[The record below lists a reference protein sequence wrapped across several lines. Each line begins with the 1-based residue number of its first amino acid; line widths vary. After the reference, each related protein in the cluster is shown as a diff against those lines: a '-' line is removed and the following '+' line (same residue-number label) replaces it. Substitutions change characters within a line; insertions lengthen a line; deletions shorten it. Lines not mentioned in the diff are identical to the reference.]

1 MPILSH
7 AETLYKD
14 YIYCHTGRTASS
26 KKYLRH
32 IDTKLIIC
40 IIKIKIYF
48 WLQTKER
55 EDTMNRKKNEGMN
68 FWGSIKGRIILYV
81 ALCTIVIIAVTA
93 ALSSIVLKD
102 ALQTSEHNV
111 LIAEAEG
118 TGDTIDQWLIRQADI
133 VETMKSALAEMDKDD
148 REGIMDFLET
158 NLSQNK
164 DALMYYCCFG
174 YNGGVLPANHSGLDL
189 DPTTRSWWT
198 DALAEGGLIY
208 TEPYTDFATGQMIV
222 SIASPLKIGGEQ
234 AVVLADITIDSLIEM
249 VQNVSADENIQT
261 FLLAGDNSVITH
273 ENGEYLPKESGN
285 TILSDVLRIDLES
298 GEITTFTDYD
308 GARKYCIVQEIER
321 TGWKF
326 GITQNTSVIRGKI
339 VGNLVLPLIA
349 DLVMLVLSVI
359 LLNIVIAAMLKP
371 MSEMKRFIKEKVVG
385 MQNCRAE
392 RSEVKEI
399 SYLIEELENRVISTI
414 RKTQQETVHI
424 RNMMSATGDHVSAMN
439 GNIME
444 ISALLEETGASVA
457 LQTES
462 IGNIDNTCK
471 DVSCS
476 IDELVN
482 SAQTINGRANEIIV
496 RVEQMV
502 PEVLEDKA
510 SAIKV
515 TLDSREKL
523 QNAIE
528 ETKVISQI
536 VEVSQAISE
545 IAGQTSL
552 LSLNA
557 SIEAARAGEAG
568 KGFAVVAEEI
578 KKLSE
583 TTENE
588 IDKVNALTD
597 KVMGSVK
604 TLAEASNYIIG
615 FLDDVVMKD
624 YDKLETLADNYKE
637 DATYYAQVSGALNE
651 NTKELSVSIANINGI
666 LDTINR
672 SQKELDEAVQSVNEN
687 LQQIT
692 NASETVSGETKDV
705 MNSINVLQ
713 TTMDQLM
720 KA

>member
-1 MPILSH
+1 
-7 AETLYKD
+7 
-14 YIYCHTGRTASS
+14 
-26 KKYLRH
+26 
-32 IDTKLIIC
+32 
-40 IIKIKIYF
+40 
-48 WLQTKER
+48 
-55 EDTMNRKKNEGMN
+55 MNRKKNEGMN

-158 NLSQNK
+158 NLSQNQ

-174 YNGGVLPANHSGLDL
+174 YNGGVLPANHSSLDL

-462 IGNIDNTCK
+462 IGNIDNTCR

-705 MNSINVLQ
+705 INSINVLQ

>member
-1 MPILSH
+1 
-7 AETLYKD
+7 
-14 YIYCHTGRTASS
+14 
-26 KKYLRH
+26 
-32 IDTKLIIC
+32 
-40 IIKIKIYF
+40 
-48 WLQTKER
+48 
-55 EDTMNRKKNEGMN
+55 MNRKKNEGMN

-174 YNGGVLPANHSGLDL
+174 YNGGVLPANHSSLDL

-604 TLAEASNYIIG
+604 TLAEASNYIIS
-615 FLDDVVMKD
+615 FLDDVVMRD

-637 DATYYAQVSGALNE
+637 DATYYAQVSGTLNE

-713 TTMDQLM
+713 TTMEQLM

>member
-1 MPILSH
+1 
-7 AETLYKD
+7 
-14 YIYCHTGRTASS
+14 
-26 KKYLRH
+26 
-32 IDTKLIIC
+32 
-40 IIKIKIYF
+40 
-48 WLQTKER
+48 
-55 EDTMNRKKNEGMN
+55 MNRKKNEGMN

-133 VETMKSALAEMDKDD
+133 VETMKGALAEMDKDD

-158 NLSQNK
+158 NLSQNQ

-174 YNGGVLPANHSGLDL
+174 YNGGVLPANHSSLDL

-705 MNSINVLQ
+705 INSINVLQ

>member
-1 MPILSH
+1 
-7 AETLYKD
+7 
-14 YIYCHTGRTASS
+14 
-26 KKYLRH
+26 
-32 IDTKLIIC
+32 
-40 IIKIKIYF
+40 
-48 WLQTKER
+48 
-55 EDTMNRKKNEGMN
+55 MNRKKNAGMN

-133 VETMKSALAEMDKDD
+133 VETMKSALAEMDKNN

-174 YNGGVLPANHSGLDL
+174 YNGGVLPANHSSLDL

-385 MQNCRAE
+385 MQNCRTE

-462 IGNIDNTCK
+462 IGNIDNTCR

-604 TLAEASNYIIG
+604 TLAEASNYIIS

-637 DATYYAQVSGALNE
+637 DATYYAQVSGTLNE

-720 KA
+720 KV

>member
-1 MPILSH
+1 
-7 AETLYKD
+7 
-14 YIYCHTGRTASS
+14 
-26 KKYLRH
+26 
-32 IDTKLIIC
+32 
-40 IIKIKIYF
+40 
-48 WLQTKER
+48 
-55 EDTMNRKKNEGMN
+55 MNRKKNEGMN

-174 YNGGVLPANHSGLDL
+174 YNGGVLPANHSSLDL

-462 IGNIDNTCK
+462 IGNIDNTCR

-705 MNSINVLQ
+705 INSINVLQ

>member
-1 MPILSH
+1 
-7 AETLYKD
+7 
-14 YIYCHTGRTASS
+14 
-26 KKYLRH
+26 
-32 IDTKLIIC
+32 
-40 IIKIKIYF
+40 
-48 WLQTKER
+48 
-55 EDTMNRKKNEGMN
+55 
-68 FWGSIKGRIILYV
+68 
-81 ALCTIVIIAVTA
+81 
-93 ALSSIVLKD
+93 
-102 ALQTSEHNV
+102 
-111 LIAEAEG
+111 
-118 TGDTIDQWLIRQADI
+118 
-133 VETMKSALAEMDKDD
+133 
-148 REGIMDFLET
+148 
-158 NLSQNK
+158 
-164 DALMYYCCFG
+164 
-174 YNGGVLPANHSGLDL
+174 
-189 DPTTRSWWT
+189 
-198 DALAEGGLIY
+198 
-208 TEPYTDFATGQMIV
+208 
-222 SIASPLKIGGEQ
+222 
-234 AVVLADITIDSLIEM
+234 
-249 VQNVSADENIQT
+249 
-261 FLLAGDNSVITH
+261 
-273 ENGEYLPKESGN
+273 
-285 TILSDVLRIDLES
+285 
-298 GEITTFTDYD
+298 
-308 GARKYCIVQEIER
+308 
-321 TGWKF
+321 
-326 GITQNTSVIRGKI
+326 
-339 VGNLVLPLIA
+339 
-349 DLVMLVLSVI
+349 
-359 LLNIVIAAMLKP
+359 
-371 MSEMKRFIKEKVVG
+371 
-385 MQNCRAE
+385 
-392 RSEVKEI
+392 
-399 SYLIEELENRVISTI
+399 
-414 RKTQQETVHI
+414 
-424 RNMMSATGDHVSAMN
+424 MN

-462 IGNIDNTCK
+462 IGNIDNTCR

-482 SAQTINGRANEIIV
+482 SAQTINGRANEIIA

-604 TLAEASNYIIG
+604 TLAEASNYIIS

-637 DATYYAQVSGALNE
+637 DATYYAQVSGTLNE

-720 KA
+720 KV

>member
-1 MPILSH
+1 
-7 AETLYKD
+7 
-14 YIYCHTGRTASS
+14 
-26 KKYLRH
+26 
-32 IDTKLIIC
+32 
-40 IIKIKIYF
+40 
-48 WLQTKER
+48 
-55 EDTMNRKKNEGMN
+55 MN

-133 VETMKSALAEMDKDD
+133 VETMKSALAEMDKNN

-174 YNGGVLPANHSGLDL
+174 YNGGVLPANHSSLDL

-385 MQNCRAE
+385 MQNCRTE

-462 IGNIDNTCK
+462 IGNIDNTCR

-604 TLAEASNYIIG
+604 TLAEASNYIIS

-637 DATYYAQVSGALNE
+637 DATYYAQVSGTLNE

-720 KA
+720 KV

>member
-1 MPILSH
+1 MVSG
-7 AETLYKD
+7 
-14 YIYCHTGRTASS
+14 HTGKAAGS
-26 KKYLRH
+26 KKYFWH

-55 EDTMNRKKNEGMN
+55 EDTMNREKNEGMN

-158 NLSQNK
+158 NLSQNQ

-174 YNGGVLPANHSGLDL
+174 YNGGVLPANHSSLDL

-349 DLVMLVLSVI
+349 DLVMLVLSVV

-604 TLAEASNYIIG
+604 TLAEASNYIIS
-615 FLDDVVMKD
+615 FLDDVVMRD

-637 DATYYAQVSGALNE
+637 DATYYAQVSGTLNE

>member
-1 MPILSH
+1 
-7 AETLYKD
+7 
-14 YIYCHTGRTASS
+14 
-26 KKYLRH
+26 
-32 IDTKLIIC
+32 
-40 IIKIKIYF
+40 
-48 WLQTKER
+48 
-55 EDTMNRKKNEGMN
+55 MNRKKNEGMN

-158 NLSQNK
+158 NLSQNQ

-174 YNGGVLPANHSGLDL
+174 YNGGVLPANHSSLDL

-637 DATYYAQVSGALNE
+637 DATYYAQVSGTLNE

-705 MNSINVLQ
+705 INSINVLQ

>member
-1 MPILSH
+1 
-7 AETLYKD
+7 
-14 YIYCHTGRTASS
+14 
-26 KKYLRH
+26 
-32 IDTKLIIC
+32 
-40 IIKIKIYF
+40 
-48 WLQTKER
+48 
-55 EDTMNRKKNEGMN
+55 MNRKKNEGMN

-158 NLSQNK
+158 NLSQNQ

-174 YNGGVLPANHSGLDL
+174 YNGGVLPANHSSLDL

-705 MNSINVLQ
+705 INSINVLQ